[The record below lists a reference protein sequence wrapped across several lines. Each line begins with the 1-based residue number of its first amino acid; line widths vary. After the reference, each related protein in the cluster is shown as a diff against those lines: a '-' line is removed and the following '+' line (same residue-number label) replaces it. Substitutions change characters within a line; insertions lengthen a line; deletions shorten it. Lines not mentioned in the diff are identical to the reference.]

1 MPHGAHGLVQVPGDA
16 QEDAQEPGGVAGGQ
30 EGGGGGMPGGLPA
43 WRVLS
48 ASAGLNHSAAV
59 LEVDDG
65 LWETVTSALQP
76 QTGS

>member
-1 MPHGAHGLVQVPGDA
+1 MQVPGDA
-16 QEDAQEPGGVAGGQ
+16 QEDAQDSGGVEGGPEGGAGG
-30 EGGGGGMPGGLPA
+30 MSGGLPA

-65 LWETVTSALQP
+65 LWEIVASALQL
-76 QTGS
+76 QAGN